1 MATGHRDISAGYIG
15 NPLIHTY
22 NYSFSVCKVH
32 QNRQW
37 YIFLYVC
44 SMSLKI
50 ASFTLWLSENSWY
63 TGVIYENVSYVR
75 TCLLYRWIKGTCI
88 GLVSI
93 NIIQNKSQ
101 GGGGGGD
108 VPQKLEVLIS
118 VISPLFSGSLCGCN
132 SACCEQDWGA
142 PQVLGYWIRLLGSD
156 GVDWLWV
163 STFWQKWIYWFNK
176 KKMDWLLN
184 LMDVTLI
191 TCWWIN

>member
-63 TGVIYENVSYVR
+63 TGVIYENVCYVR

-101 GGGGGGD
+101 GGGGGC
-108 VPQKLEVLIS
+108 PSEVGGAYQCHLPI
-118 VISPLFSGSLCGCN
+118 VLWKPLWL
-132 SACCEQDWGA
+132 Q
-142 PQVLGYWIRLLGSD
+142 QRLLWAGLWCTPGSRVLD
-156 GVDWLWV
+156 TIAGVWRGGLAM
-163 STFWQKWIYWFNK
+163 SIY
-176 KKMDWLLN
+176 LLTKV
-184 LMDVTLI
+184 DILI
-191 TCWWIN
+191 Q